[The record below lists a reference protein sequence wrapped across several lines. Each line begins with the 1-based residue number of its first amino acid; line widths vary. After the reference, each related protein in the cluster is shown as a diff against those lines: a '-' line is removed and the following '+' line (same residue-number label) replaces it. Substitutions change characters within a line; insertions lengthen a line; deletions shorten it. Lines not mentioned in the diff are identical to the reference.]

1 MVFGLSSSSP
11 YLLLLVS
18 SPTTF
23 PSITSSFPHAS
34 TAFCHRLLNDQELH
48 RRPSSVSSLPL
59 LFANFIVMPKTSAA
73 DSDDSEEDFKPPKA
87 KKAKPSKKKAVEEE
101 EEDGD
106 DDSDDDG
113 QGGSAKRNDDGE
125 AYFDLAAKKR
135 CTVRKWKKNVLVD
148 IREVRIL
155 GVLRSPSRIHS
166 SPPAHIDDPQLDR
179 PLAEKSFTT
188 RTGRPYR
195 GRRGSA

>member
-18 SPTTF
+18 SPTAF
-23 PSITSSFPHAS
+23 PSIASSFPHAS

-48 RRPSSVSSLPL
+48 RRPSLSSLPL
-59 LFANFIVMPKTSAA
+59 LFANFIAMPKTSAA

-87 KKAKPSKKKAVEEE
+87 KKAKPSKRKAVKEE

-113 QGGSAKRNDDGE
+113 GGGGCE
-125 AYFDLAAKKR
+125 AQR
-135 CTVRKWKKNVLVD
+135 R
-148 IREVRIL
+148 RR
-155 GVLRSPSRIHS
+155 GVLRSGRQKALHG
-166 SPPAHIDDPQLDR
+166 QEVEEER
-179 PLAEKSFTT
+179 P
-188 RTGRPYR
+188 R
-195 GRRGSA
+195 GYPRGAYPW